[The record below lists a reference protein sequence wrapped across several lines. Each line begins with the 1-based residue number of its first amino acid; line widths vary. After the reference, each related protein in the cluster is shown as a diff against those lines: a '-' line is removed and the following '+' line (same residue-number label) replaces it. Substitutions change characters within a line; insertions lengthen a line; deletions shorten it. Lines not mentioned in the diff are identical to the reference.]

1 MKTAHGQAC
10 TNSSRSAL
18 VSPPSPPVVL
28 KGSVSPEGTPVTRW
42 ARGVT
47 LLPLPP
53 KAYFHSLPF
62 DPLIWRL
69 CLQNFTKQQLL
80 TRVQNGPLLP
90 TAA

>member
-28 KGSVSPEGTPVTRW
+28 NVSHEGTPGTPW

-47 LLPLPP
+47 PLPP
-53 KAYFHSLPF
+53 PPKACFHSLPF
-62 DPLIWRL
+62 GPLIWRL